1 MRAEFSFDSD
11 PSFSNFGTSF
21 LIVLSSVKKK
31 LDDSINLSESE
42 NATQLCPTLCDPMG
56 CSPPCSSVLGIL
68 QQEYWSG
75 LPFPSPG
82 DLLDPGV
89 EPRSPALQADCL
101 PSEPPGKPPNPY
113 MLLIEI
119 PIEDCGRRG
128 Q

>member
-1 MRAEFSFDSD
+1 MRVEFSFDSD

-82 DLLDPGV
+82 DLADQEIKSG
-89 EPRSPALQADCL
+89 SPAFQADSL
-101 PSEPPGKPPNPY
+101 LSEPKRKPINPSN
-113 MLLIEI
+113 
-119 PIEDCGRRG
+119 